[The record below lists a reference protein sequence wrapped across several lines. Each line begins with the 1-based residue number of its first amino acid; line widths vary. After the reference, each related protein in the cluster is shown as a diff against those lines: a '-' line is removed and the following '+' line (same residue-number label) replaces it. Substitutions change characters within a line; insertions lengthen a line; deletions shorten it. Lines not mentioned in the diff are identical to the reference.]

1 MGEGS
6 VHDWTPNREGSLG
19 PQEEEREHRL
29 MDVDA
34 NEADQTEAAASGA
47 LARAKALLAAAQRV
61 VVLTGAGI
69 STDSGIPDFRGP
81 QGVWTKN
88 PKAEK
93 MSSLSHYLNDPEV
106 RELSWQSRLGNPG
119 WHAEPNDGHRALV
132 ALERTG
138 RLHTLVT
145 QNIDELHQR
154 AGSSS
159 ERVVEVHGTMR
170 RARCWECGGQWPME
184 IFLDRVRAGE
194 RDPRCPDCGG
204 VVKSAT
210 ISFGQSLVEADIARA
225 LGAAAMGDLLLCI
238 GSTLSVGPVNQMV
251 PAAYRSGAPIVIVNA
266 EPTDMDRLATVVLRG
281 SIGTLLPALVSS
293 AV

>member
-1 MGEGS
+1 
-6 VHDWTPNREGSLG
+6 
-19 PQEEEREHRL
+19 
-29 MDVDA
+29 MDFEAPDA
-34 NEADQTEAAASGA
+34 ESDDGVTSGA
-47 LARAKALLAAAQRV
+47 LARAMALLAAARRV

-93 MSSLSHYLNDPEV
+93 MSSLSHYLTDPEV

-119 WHAEPNDGHRALV
+119 WHAQPNDGHRALV
-132 ALERTG
+132 SLERSG
-138 RLHTLVT
+138 RLDTLVT

-170 RARCWECGGQWPME
+170 RARCWECNAEWPME
-184 IFLDRVRAGE
+184 VFLDRVRSGE
-194 RDPRCPDCGG
+194 TDPRCPLCGG
-204 VVKSAT
+204 IVKSAT

-225 LGAAAMGDLLLCI
+225 LDAAAACDLLLCI
-238 GSTLSVGPVNQMV
+238 GSTLSVGPVNHMV
-251 PAAYRSGAPIVIVNA
+251 PAACRHGAPIVILNA
-266 EPTDMDRLATVVLRG
+266 EPTDMDRLASVILRG
-281 SIGTLLPALVSS
+281 SIGTLLPSLVS
-293 AV
+293 ATV

>member
-1 MGEGS
+1 
-6 VHDWTPNREGSLG
+6 
-19 PQEEEREHRL
+19 
-29 MDVDA
+29 MDLEAPDA
-34 NEADQTEAAASGA
+34 EPGDDPTTGA
-47 LARAKALLAAAQRV
+47 LTRAKTLLAAARRV

-119 WHAEPNDGHRALV
+119 WHAQPNDGHRALV

-138 RLHTLVT
+138 RLDTLVT

-159 ERVVEVHGTMR
+159 ERIVEVHGTMR
-170 RARCWECGGQWPME
+170 RARCWECDGEWPME
-184 IFLDRVRAGE
+184 VFLDRVRAGE
-194 RDPRCPDCGG
+194 SDPRCPLCGG
-204 VVKSAT
+204 IVKSAT

-225 LGAAAMGDLLLCI
+225 LSAAAACDLLLCI

-251 PAAYRSGAPIVIVNA
+251 PAAYRNGAPIVIVNA
-266 EPTDMDRLATVVLRG
+266 EPTDMDRLATMTLRG
-281 SIGTLLPALVSS
+281 PIGVLVPALVSS